1 MARVHSNVLAF
12 AGCKEGERMVW
23 FIGVDVGGTFTDF
36 YAFSDADE
44 GGDGG
49 RERVHKTP
57 STPGNP
63 ARAILDGLDALCRAE
78 GIAPSEIGRLGHG
91 TTVATNALIQRRG
104 AAVALVT
111 TAGFRDLLEIG
122 RQIRPR
128 MYDLKADYPPP
139 LAPRERR
146 FEIAER
152 IGPRGEVVTP
162 LAEDAIAAAVEQV
175 RAAGV
180 EACAVCLLF
189 GFLNPDHERRIG
201 AALRAA
207 MPDLHLS
214 LSSDV
219 QPEFREYERFST
231 TVQNAYLQPVL
242 SRYMRDLQAGL
253 AARAPHALI
262 GINQSSGGLMSV
274 ERAGDYPIRTALSGP
289 AAGAVGA
296 VHVARLAERPD
307 VITLD
312 MGGTSA
318 DVCLIRGYRAG
329 INNEQEVAGFP
340 VRLPM
345 VDLNPVGAGGGSFAW
360 LDRDGLL
367 KVGPESAGADPGPA
381 CYGRGGERP
390 TVSDANLVLGR
401 LSPRGLLGGAMA
413 LDADAARRAVAPV
426 AERLGFTVEK
436 TAQGVVGIVVA
447 NMVRAIRAVSVER
460 GHDPRRFS
468 LLAMGGAG
476 PLHAVDVARAL
487 GMREVIVPPAPG
499 ILCAQG
505 LVVSDRKEDFVVSG
519 RYPVAPD
526 VRAPVAAAI
535 EALAAEARA
544 WALASAADAIGHA
557 VELSLDMRYVGQ
569 NFELR
574 VPLGQS
580 EGAGSVPVLPDADAL
595 RRQFFAAHEQSYGFH
610 NPEDAVEIINIRLTA
625 HGRLRQPRAVPALPG
640 PASSPP
646 AVETRAVWFSAEE
659 SVATPVYDRAAL
671 RAGNAIDGPAVI
683 DQLDAT
689 TLVFPGDRAR
699 VDGHANLLLEL
710 AP

>member
-1 MARVHSNVLAF
+1 
-12 AGCKEGERMVW
+12 MVW

-36 YAFSDADE
+36 YAFDDSA
-44 GGDGG
+44 DGG
-49 RERVHKTP
+49 GRACVHKTL
-57 STPGNP
+57 STPDNP
-63 ARAILDGLDALCRAE
+63 ARAILDGLDALCRRE
-78 GIAPSEIGRLGHG
+78 GIAPDAVGRLGHG

-104 AAVALVT
+104 APVALIT

-122 RQIRPR
+122 RQIRPK

-139 LAPRERR
+139 LVPRQRR

-152 IGPRGEVVTP
+152 IGPRGETVIP
-162 LAEDAIAAAVEQV
+162 LTDAAIAAAVDQV
-175 RAAGV
+175 RAANV

-189 GFLNPDHERRIG
+189 GFLNPEHEQRIG
-201 AALRAA
+201 AALRDAL
-207 MPDLHLS
+207 PDIHLS

-242 SRYMRDLQAGL
+242 SRYMRDLKRGL
-253 AARAPHALI
+253 AERAPKGMI

-274 ERAGDYPIRTALSGP
+274 DRAGDYPIRTALSGP

-296 VHVARLAERPD
+296 VHIGRLAGRPD

-318 DVCLIRGYRAG
+318 DVCLIRNHRAG
-329 INNEQEVAGFP
+329 INNEQDVAGFP

-345 VDLNPVGAGGGSFAW
+345 VDINTVGAGGGSVAW
-360 LDRDGLL
+360 FDRDGLL

-381 CYGRGGERP
+381 CYGRGGEKP
-390 TVSDANLVLGR
+390 TVSDANLLLGR
-401 LSPRGLLGGAMA
+401 LSPRGLLGGTMG
-413 LDADAARRAVAPV
+413 LDRAAAEKAFAPV
-426 AERLGFTVEK
+426 AERLGFT
-436 TAQGVVGIVVA
+436 AARAAHGVVGIVVA

-476 PLHAVDVARAL
+476 PLHAADVARAL
-487 GMREVIVPPAPG
+487 GMREIIVPPAPG

-505 LVVSDRKEDFVVSG
+505 LVVSDLKEDFVASG
-519 RYPVAPD
+519 RYLIADDALQPVAG
-526 VRAPVAAAI
+526 
-535 EALAAEARA
+535 ALASLGEQARA
-544 WALASAADAIGHA
+544 WAADSAGDAVGQS

-574 VPLGQS
+574 VPLGET
-580 EGAGSVPVLPDADAL
+580 EGTDAPPPLPDAADL
-595 RRQFFAAHEQSYGFH
+595 RRRFFEEHERNYGFH
-610 NPEDAVEIINIRLTA
+610 NTDDAVEIVNIRLTA
-625 HGRLRQPRAVPALPG
+625 HGRLRQPEATAAAATAAGAPAP
-640 PASSPP
+640 
-646 AVETRAVWFSAEE
+646 VETRDVWFGADAAA
-659 SVATPVYDRAAL
+659 ATPVYDRATL
-671 RAGNAIDGPAVI
+671 LPGHRLEGPAVI

-689 TLVFPGDRAR
+689 TVVFPGDRVR
-699 VDGHANLLLEL
+699 VDGHLNLIVEL
-710 AP
+710 RA

>member
-1 MARVHSNVLAF
+1 
-12 AGCKEGERMVW
+12 MVW

-36 YAFSDADE
+36 YAFGDD
-44 GGDGG
+44 GGNVGG
-49 RERVHKTP
+49 RERVHKTL
-57 STPGNP
+57 STPDNP

-78 GIAPSEIGRLGHG
+78 GIDPATIGRLGHG

-139 LAPRERR
+139 LVPRERR

-152 IGPRGEVVTP
+152 IGPHGEIIAP
-162 LAEDAIAAAVEQV
+162 LEVAAIQAAVERV
-175 RAAGV
+175 RASGA

-189 GFLNPDHERRIG
+189 GFLNPAHERRIG
-201 AALRAA
+201 AALREA
-207 MPDLHLS
+207 MPALPLS

-219 QPEFREYERFST
+219 QPEFREFERFST
-231 TVQNAYLQPVL
+231 TVQNAYLQPLL
-242 SRYMRDLQAGL
+242 SRYMRDLAQGL
-253 AARAPHALI
+253 GKRAPKAMI

-296 VHVARLAERPD
+296 VHIGRLAARPD

-318 DVCLIRGYRAG
+318 DVCLIREHRAG
-329 INNEQEVAGFP
+329 INHEQEVAGFP

-345 VDLNPVGAGGGSFAW
+345 VDINTVGAGGGSIAW
-360 LDRDGLL
+360 FDRDGLL

-401 LSPRGLLGGAMA
+401 LSPRGLLGGTMA
-413 LDADAARRAVAPV
+413 LDAAAARRAIAPV
-426 AERLGFTVEK
+426 AERLGFPVEK
-436 TAQGVVGIVVA
+436 TAQGIVGIVVA
-447 NMVRAIRAVSVER
+447 NMVRAIRAISVER

-487 GMREVIVPPAPG
+487 GMREIIVPPAPG

-505 LVVSDRKEDFVVSG
+505 LVVSDLKEDFVASG
-519 RYPVAPD
+519 RYPVSDDGLA
-526 VRAPVAAAI
+526 AVAAAV
-535 EALAAEARA
+535 AGLAEQARA
-544 WALASAADAIGHA
+544 WAGESAGDATGHTF
-557 VELSLDMRYVGQ
+557 ELSLDMRYVGQ

-574 VPLGQS
+574 VA
-580 EGAGSVPVLPDADAL
+580 AGESADAKLAPAVPDAATL
-595 RRQFFAAHEQSYGFH
+595 RRLFFAAHEQSYGFH
-610 NPEDAVEIINIRLTA
+610 NPDDAAEIINIRLTA
-625 HGRLRQPRAVPALPG
+625 HGRLRQPGATPAKLG
-640 PASSPP
+640 AAAPP
-646 AVETRAVWFSAEE
+646 PPVETRSVWFLGDDPI
-659 SVATPVYDRAAL
+659 ATPVFDRKAL
-671 RAGNAIDGPAVI
+671 HAGNVISGPALI

-689 TLVFPGDRAR
+689 TIVYPGDRAR